1 MCGWPGAA
9 TLAPMSELADLGK
22 ETYVSLTTF
31 RKDGTPVSTPV
42 WVVGDEGRL
51 LVWSAA
57 STWKVR
63 RIRRDPHVRVA
74 PCGGTGKLRGP
85 ALEGRAR
92 IVSDVSL
99 VARLLARKYRV
110 GYPLLHGFNALVRW
124 VRRKPP
130 AVSVTIEI
138 VSPSA

>member
-1 MCGWPGAA
+1 MAA
-9 TLAPMSELADLGK
+9 LADLGK

-31 RKDGTPVSTPV
+31 RKDGTAVSTPV
-42 WVVGDEGRL
+42 WVVGDDGRL

-74 PCGGTGKLRGP
+74 PCSGSGKVRG
-85 ALEGRAR
+85 AAVEAEAR
-92 IVSDVSL
+92 IIPDVSL
-99 VARLLARKYRV
+99 VQKLLARKYRV
-110 GYPLLHGFNALVRW
+110 GYPLVHGFNALVRW
-124 VRRKPP
+124 VRRQPR

-138 VSPSA
+138 VPPPA